1 MAKKYV
7 VDLDHGEKVELVALT
22 PKGRPIIVANEIGA
36 WEFERNAA
44 RAAIDCCFTIPNAR
58 DKLKKLYPMREE

>member
-1 MAKKYV
+1 MAKRYV
-7 VDLDHGEKVELVALT
+7 VDLDEGEMVELVVLT
-22 PKGRPIIVANEIGA
+22 PKSRPIIVANEIGA

-44 RAAIDCCFTIPNAR
+44 RVVFDWRFTIPIAK